1 MERKRERER
10 EREKERERER
20 ERERKKERE
29 SLLYYFKTTFV
40 LGEKNQK
47 DFHEHISKIDNYF
60 KFPRHLRTLDKPHG
74 SIYISRFF

>member
-1 MERKRERER
+1 MERK
-10 EREKERERER
+10 REKERERER
-20 ERERKKERE
+20 ERGREGEKKKRE

-74 SIYISRFF
+74 SIYISRFFL